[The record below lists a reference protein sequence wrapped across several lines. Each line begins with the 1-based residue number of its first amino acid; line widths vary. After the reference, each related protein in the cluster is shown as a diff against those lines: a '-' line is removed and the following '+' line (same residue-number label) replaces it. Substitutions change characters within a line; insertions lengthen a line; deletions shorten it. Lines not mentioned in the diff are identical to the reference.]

1 MLIFAIDPGREKC
14 GVALYDSENGLIF
27 KKVIDSVEL
36 VQMCKEQLITHN
48 NVKVI
53 MGNGTSSL
61 QHQKNINEL
70 LVAFEQSLELVDE
83 YKTTELATKLY
94 WQEHNPKWWQRILPT
109 SMLIPPQPVDDYV
122 ALILAQ
128 RYAEGEATV

>member
-27 KKVIDSVEL
+27 KKVVDSVEL
-36 VQMCKEQLITHN
+36 VQICKEQLITHN

-70 LVAFEQSLELVDE
+70 FIA
-83 YKTTELATKLY
+83 K
-94 WQEHNPKWWQRILPT
+94 PKQFYFTL
-109 SMLIPPQPVDDYV
+109 
-122 ALILAQ
+122 
-128 RYAEGEATV
+128 

>member
-14 GVALYDSENGLIF
+14 GVALYDSKNGLIF
-27 KKVIDSVEL
+27 KKVIDSLEL
-36 VQMCKEQLITHN
+36 VQLCKEQLITHN

-53 MGNGTSSL
+53 MGNGTSSRE
-61 QHQKNINEL
+61 HQKNIKML
-70 LVAFEQSLELVDE
+70 LQEFNQELELVDE

-94 WQEHNPKWWQRILPT
+94 WQEHNPKWWQKILPT

>member
-36 VQMCKEQLITHN
+36 VQICKEQLITHN

-70 LVAFEQSLELVDE
+70 LENARLALIDTAEAVKTDLIQSQTMPFD
-83 YKTTELATKLY
+83 TGTMQNDSTF
-94 WQEHNPKWWQRILPT
+94 
-109 SMLIPPQPVDDYV
+109 VDDKKV
-122 ALILAQ
+122 INK
-128 RYAEGEATV
+128 E